1 MTPAP
6 AAKPLAGITIRLVAV
21 ALLAIMFALVKLA
34 SEHNVHLVEP
44 LFYRQALAIPLMV
57 LVVARSAGLAS
68 LRTNRP
74 GAHAVRMALGLSGM
88 ACNFLG
94 MIMLPL
100 ADATVIGFSVPL
112 FATLL
117 AIPLLRELPG
127 RWRLIALS
135 IGFVGVAI
143 VVNPSPQ
150 TWHST
155 GTLIAIVGAL
165 ITALVTIQLRNLGK
179 TEAAPTIVF
188 WFTLTSMAPLGLLM
202 FWFAQAHDII
212 GWALIGGISITGA
225 LAQWALTESLRI
237 APIAVVLPMDYTSLI
252 WATGFGWLVFNQ
264 LPTITALIGAPLII
278 TSGLIILWREQRR
291 HSTVSLH

>member
-6 AAKPLAGITIRLVAV
+6 AAKPLAGVTIRLVAV
-21 ALLAIMFALVKLA
+21 ALLAVMFALVKLGSA
-34 SEHNVHLVEP
+34 HDVHLVEA
-44 LFYRQALAIPLMV
+44 LFYRQALAIPLMM
-57 LVVARSAGLAS
+57 LVVARGAGFAS

-74 GAHAVRMALGLSGM
+74 GAHAMRMALGLSGM

-100 ADATVIGFSVPL
+100 ADATVIGFSVPV
-112 FATLL
+112 FAALL

-127 RWRLIALS
+127 RWRLLALS

-143 VVNPSPQ
+143 VINPGPQ
-150 TWHST
+150 TWRST

-165 ITALVTIQLRNLGK
+165 ITALVTIQLRNLGR
-179 TEAAPTIVF
+179 TEAAPTVVF

-202 FWFAQAHDII
+202 LWFAQAHDIV

-252 WATGFGWLVFNQ
+252 WATAIGWLIFGQ
-264 LPTITALIGAPLII
+264 WPTMSALLGAPLII
-278 TSGLIILWREQRR
+278 VSGLIIVWREHLR
-291 HSTVSLH
+291 HTAVSLH